1 MALKKLDSE
10 ALARKKNRLNAEDD
24 DERDAPVPMEAY
36 VLYLHFFFFFHYI
49 NIEILSKKLI
59 FVYNFKLFLRIDR
72 IDDAKS
78 IYDTLKYSQLI
89 LNILKFIN
97 SILTGL

>member
-36 VLYLHFFFFFHYI
+36 GLYLYFICFLI
-49 NIEILSKKLI
+49 IKLMSE
-59 FVYNFKLFLRIDR
+59 NSQ
-72 IDDAKS
+72 KS
-78 IYDTLKYSQLI
+78 
-89 LNILKFIN
+89 
-97 SILTGL
+97 

>member
-36 VLYLHFFFFFHYI
+36 VLYLY
-49 NIEILSKKLI
+49 
-59 FVYNFKLFLRIDR
+59 
-72 IDDAKS
+72 
-78 IYDTLKYSQLI
+78 
-89 LNILKFIN
+89 FI
-97 SILTGL
+97 